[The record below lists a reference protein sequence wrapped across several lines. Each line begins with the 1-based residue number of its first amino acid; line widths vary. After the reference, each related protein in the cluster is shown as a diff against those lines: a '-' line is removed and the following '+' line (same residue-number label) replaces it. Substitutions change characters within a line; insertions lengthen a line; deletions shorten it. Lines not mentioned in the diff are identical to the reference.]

1 MRFQLV
7 DPSYCVTTDL
17 TYHKHAIYEGVRSLY
32 PNVSINVHRYYFE
45 IEDESSQIVSDLP
58 LINEEIAARDPY
70 LKSLFKNHPVKTD
83 NEIIFSPLLFKNA
96 YSLTTHINSKRA
108 CSSMTLKFQSF

>member
-17 TYHKHAIYEGVRSLY
+17 TYHKHAIYEGIHALY
-32 PNVSINVHRYYFE
+32 PNVSVNIHRYYFE

-70 LKSLFKNHPVKTD
+70 LKSLFKSHQIKKD
-83 NEIIFSPLLFKNA
+83 DEIIISSPLFK
-96 YSLTTHINSKRA
+96 SSK
-108 CSSMTLKFQSF
+108 

>member
-1 MRFQLV
+1 MKAFVRFIPMFQLI
-7 DPSYCVTTDL
+7 ST
-17 TYHKHAIYEGVRSLY
+17 
-32 PNVSINVHRYYFE
+32 E

-96 YSLTTHINSKRA
+96 
-108 CSSMTLKFQSF
+108 

>member
-83 NEIIFSPLLFKNA
+83 NEIIRRKIRPA
-96 YSLTTHINSKRA
+96 YNNGRQSKPCGMDKISVA
-108 CSSMTLKFQSF
+108 VG

>member
-58 LINEEIAARDPY
+58 LINEEIAARDPS

-96 YSLTTHINSKRA
+96 
-108 CSSMTLKFQSF
+108 

>member
-45 IEDESSQIVSDLP
+45 IEDESSQIVSD
-58 LINEEIAARDPY
+58 
-70 LKSLFKNHPVKTD
+70 
-83 NEIIFSPLLFKNA
+83 
-96 YSLTTHINSKRA
+96 
-108 CSSMTLKFQSF
+108 

>member
-45 IEDESSQIVSDLP
+45 IEDESSQIRLDLSFM
-58 LINEEIAARDPY
+58 INLTRNFRKLQIDTKFWACYTKVLAFCRFLGNAHDLDS
-70 LKSLFKNHPVKTD
+70 LKWL
-83 NEIIFSPLLFKNA
+83 
-96 YSLTTHINSKRA
+96 R
-108 CSSMTLKFQSF
+108 